1 MNSDE
6 AFTLSWEEIVDLY
19 ETLCNTITEGWEDYG
34 KTTNVFER
42 LQEALQ
48 PRDVVEG

>member
-6 AFTLSWEEIVDLY
+6 AFMLSWEEIVCVYGL
-19 ETLCNTITEGWEDYG
+19 LDYYAEYDSNLF
-34 KTTNVFER
+34 KR

>member
-6 AFTLSWEEIVDLY
+6 AFTLSWEEIASVY
-19 ETLCNTITEGWEDYG
+19 ELIENNWAGTEIDIFL
-34 KTTNVFER
+34 FER